1 MAYRSAPDQWKH
13 RSGAVSLS
21 AGCPEVAVSPPAHPP
36 HLRDTHEVGRVA
48 RVEADGSITFFDA
61 DGAARSHR
69 PESLEVRRP
78 GARGRLRWHT
88 VSEVAVTWE
97 QLSIF

>member
-1 MAYRSAPDQWKH
+1 VGDPVLTAIGLRPGEHVRFRRA
-13 RSGAVSLS
+13 
-21 AGCPEVAVSPPAHPP
+21 AGK
-36 HLRDTHEVGRVA
+36 RHEVGRVA

-78 GARGRLRWHT
+78 GARGRLRWHN